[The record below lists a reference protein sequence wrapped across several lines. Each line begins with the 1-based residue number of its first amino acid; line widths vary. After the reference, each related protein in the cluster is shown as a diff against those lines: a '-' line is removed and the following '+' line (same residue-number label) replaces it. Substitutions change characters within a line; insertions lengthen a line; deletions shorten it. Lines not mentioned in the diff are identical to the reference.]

1 VYRNVA
7 YSQRTQTTYLYTW
20 DDSGKRVTLEST
32 YEPYIYLETNNAPD
46 TLSIF
51 NTKLKKKKFR
61 NQSDRSR
68 YIKDNNIKRV
78 FDNFNVQQQFLIDAF
93 WQDNEKDEFSQH
105 PLKVY
110 FIDIETY
117 SPDAFPDINN
127 PQDPINV
134 ITIYDTITDRY
145 TVWGTKPFTK
155 ANEKTDYIYCK
166 TERELF
172 AKFLDFFSK
181 DYPDILSGWNSE
193 FFDIPYIVNRM
204 TKILGEDETRRLS
217 PIGSLRARTFMG
229 KFGREQTRWHIE
241 GISCVDY
248 LQIYQRFCPVLRE
261 SYKLDAIGEIELDQR
276 KIDYG
281 DTDLASLSEDNWE
294 LFVEYNIQD
303 VTLLINLEK
312 KLQYI
317 QLLRMIAYAGLTT
330 FEGAL
335 GSLSVITGLCSIR
348 ARTKNQRIPTF
359 VKETS
364 EANKKNAGAYV
375 GEPQRD
381 FQEHVVSFDANSL
394 YPNMMITLNLS
405 PETKIGTILH
415 DDKYNILYTDDGKM
429 TIKHVNGTEYNITRE
444 KFVTFVKHEQIA
456 ISKARVLFSQKEKGI
471 VPITVDH
478 YYKKRVELKKL
489 LTKAKKA
496 AINVKE
502 TDPNYK
508 KIQNEIDNL
517 NIRQHTIKILIN
529 TIYGYFGN
537 KHSPLGDDDLAN
549 SITLTG
555 QAVIKQSND
564 ILTNYIKD
572 NTGLS
577 EDYLKE
583 NSPIIYND
591 TDSSYISIK
600 HLIKS
605 KNIATYDK
613 NGNVTADYYKAVQD
627 IEDHLNTEIVKWGKA
642 DLNSIDCRLV
652 FKREAI
658 ADSGVFL
665 QKKRY
670 VLHLLDVEGIPCNK
684 FKYTG
689 VEVVRTTMPAQ
700 IKPYVK
706 RIIETMLTTKSLT
719 ETNKIF
725 NETYEVF
732 KTLPVEDIASV
743 MGIKGYEKYA
753 NNSKEF
759 DTVKRMPIHVKAAYY
774 HNLLLEKFNI
784 ERKYES
790 LSSGDK
796 IRYFYVRKPN
806 KYGIS
811 VIGYKYYYPK
821 EFAELFEPDYEFIFK
836 KIIFQVIERFYEAVN
851 WRLKDPA
858 MAVQTDLFDLLGMN

>member
-1 VYRNVA
+1 MN
-7 YSQRTQTTYLYTW
+7 LYTW
-20 DDSGKRVTLEST
+20 DDQGNRITVPST

-46 TLSIF
+46 AMSIF
-51 NTKLKKKKFR
+51 NTKLKKKRFK
-61 NQSDRSR
+61 NQSERSR
-68 YIKDNNIKRV
+68 FIKDNKIERV
-78 FDNFNVQQQFLIDAF
+78 FDNFNVQQQFLIDTF
-93 WQDNEKDEFSQH
+93 WQDNEKDEFSKH

-117 SPDAFPDINN
+117 SPNAFPDINN
-127 PQDPINV
+127 PQDPINI
-134 ITIYDTITDRY
+134 ITIYDTITERY
-145 TVWGTKPFTK
+145 TAWGTKPFTK
-155 ANEKTDYIYCK
+155 ANDKTTYIYCK
-166 TERELF
+166 TERELYS
-172 AKFLDFFSK
+172 KFLDFFSK

-193 FFDIPYIVNRM
+193 FFDIPYIINRM
-204 TKILGEDETRRLS
+204 TKIVGEDEVRRLS
-217 PIGSLRARTFMG
+217 PIGSMRARTFMG

-248 LQIYQRFCPVLRE
+248 LEIYKRFCPVLRE

-281 DTDLASLSEDNWE
+281 DTDLASLSEENWE

-359 VKETS
+359 VKEIK
-364 EANKKNAGAYV
+364 EGGEKNAGAYV

-405 PETKIGTILH
+405 PETKV
-415 DDKYNILYTDDGKM
+415 GKIIER
-429 TIKHVNGTEYNITRE
+429 TEEGVVFRHVNNKEYTLSHKKLADFI
-444 KFVTFVKHEQIA
+444 KIEQLA
-456 ISKARVLFSQKEKGI
+456 VSKADVLFSQKEKGI
-471 VPITVDH
+471 IPITVDY
-478 YYKKRVELKKL
+478 YYKKRVEIKKL

-496 AINVKE
+496 ALNVKE
-502 TDPNYK
+502 TDSNYK
-508 KIQNEIDNL
+508 KVQNEIDNL

-555 QAVIKQSND
+555 QAVIKQSNQ

-572 NTGLS
+572 NTGLTD
-577 EDYLKE
+577 EYLAE

-600 HLIKS
+600 HLIKARG
-605 KNIATYDK
+605 IETYDK
-613 NGNVTADYYKAVQD
+613 KGNVTPEYYKAVQD

-642 DLNSIDCRLV
+642 DLNSADCRLV

-658 ADSGVFL
+658 ADSGIFL

-706 RIIETMLTTKSLT
+706 RIIETMLMTKSLT
-719 ETNKIF
+719 DTNKIF

-743 MGIKGYEKYA
+743 MGVKGYEKYA
-753 NNSKEF
+753 TYSKEF
-759 DTVKRMPIHVKAAYY
+759 NTVKRMPIHVKAAYY

-790 LSSGDK
+790 IASGDK

-821 EFAELFEPDYEFIFK
+821 EFAEIFEPDYEFIFK

-851 WRLKDPA
+851 WKLKDPA
-858 MAVQTDLFDLLGMN
+858 MAVQTDLFDLLGLD